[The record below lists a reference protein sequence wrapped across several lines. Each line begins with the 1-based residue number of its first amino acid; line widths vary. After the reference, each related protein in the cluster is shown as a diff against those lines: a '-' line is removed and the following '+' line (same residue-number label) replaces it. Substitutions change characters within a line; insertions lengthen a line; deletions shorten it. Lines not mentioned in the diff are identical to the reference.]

1 MKLSARIDGDL
12 RRILADE
19 LTLAEAAITDG
30 MRDAAEGLK
39 AELRQQVST
48 AGLGPRLANTWRSQV
63 YPKGATSLRAA
74 GVVYSNA
81 PDVVGA
87 FDEGAVIR
95 SANGFWLAIPTPAAG
110 TGAQGKRMNP
120 ALWEQMHEVPLRF
133 VFRRAGPS
141 LLVADNMRERQGKR
155 GGLSATRSLRS
166 AKGSA
171 AAQRSGRGM
180 ASVVMFLLVPQ
191 VSLKKRLDIAAAAEK
206 WADAVPELVVRN
218 WRG

>member
-1 MKLSARIDGDL
+1 MSFAAKLGGDL
-12 RRILADE
+12 RSILADE
-19 LTLAEAAITDG
+19 LAQAEAAITSG
-30 MRDAAEGLK
+30 VGDAAEGLK
-39 AELRQQVST
+39 AELRQQISA
-48 AGLGPRLANTWRSQV
+48 AGLGTRLANSWRSQV

-95 SANGFWLAIPTPAAG
+95 SANGFWLAIPTPTAG
-110 TGAQGKRMNP
+110 TGARGKRMNP
-120 ALWEQMHEVPLRF
+120 ALWEQMHGVPLRF

-155 GGLSATRSLRS
+155 GGF

-171 AAQRSGRGM
+171 AAQRTGHGM
-180 ASVVMFLLVPQ
+180 ASVVIFLLVPQ

-206 WADAVPELVVRN
+206 WADAVPELVIRN
-218 WRG
+218 WRYGGGG

>member
-1 MKLSARIDGDL
+1 MSFSAKIGGDL

-19 LTLAEAAITDG
+19 LTQAEAAVTG
-30 MRDAAEGLK
+30 GVSEAAEGLK
-39 AELRQQVST
+39 AELRQQIT
-48 AGLGPRLANTWRSQV
+48 AAGLGTRLANTWRSQV

-74 GVVYSNA
+74 GLVYSNA

-87 FDEGAVIR
+87 FEEGAVIR
-95 SANGFWLAIPTPAAG
+95 STNGFWLAIPTPAAG
-110 TGAQGKRMNP
+110 TGARGKRMNP
-120 ALWEQMHEVPLRF
+120 ALWEQMHGVPLRF
-133 VFRRAGPS
+133 IFRRTGPS

-155 GGLSATRSLRS
+155 GGF

-171 AAQRSGRGM
+171 AALRSGRGL

-191 VSLKKRLDIAAAAEK
+191 VTLKKRLDIAAAAEK
-206 WADAVPELVVRN
+206 WADAVPGLVIRN